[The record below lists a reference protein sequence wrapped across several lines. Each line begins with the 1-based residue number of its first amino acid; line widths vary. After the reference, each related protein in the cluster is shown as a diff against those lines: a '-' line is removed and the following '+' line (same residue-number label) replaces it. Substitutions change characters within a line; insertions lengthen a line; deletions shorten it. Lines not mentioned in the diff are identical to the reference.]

1 MSNEANEDT
10 ESGSEATAGHVWQ
23 QLFEEAKRLELSH
36 PERVEEF
43 KLKWSHAFYEESRH
57 AGLCHLAGSDPSEW
71 RHDQI
76 KFLVEQLLEAQPD
89 QPGWW
94 DEDEPDAP
102 LRIALEKEHH
112 SFIQVFLDGCG
123 PDTLYA
129 ILSEKTRHHP
139 QETILHLAISLR
151 SPFTERI
158 MRTCSAEDPIFSAQD
173 RMGWTP
179 LHLAVTAEDAAF
191 AAWELGSDSRLPWRL
206 PAFSSYDTVRQLI
219 ARHTRALFLED
230 SDWHTPYRRRLVWL
244 LRRERMPDGSSTQ
257 PNTSDKAADR
267 GLSDAL
273 TNDPVLS
280 YIRTYVIRRFPPAK
294 ASQALYPAGQERQVE
309 FAMEMPMASSQN
321 LLEWMER
328 HLVFESVLKRVT
340 LSKRKV
346 EVASQVRRTAES
358 QGERLDYNARDA
370 FRTFEWLRQRG
381 VRKIIDVVVVDSENP
396 CHSNETIQDALE
408 GFEVETW
415 DWQRNDIPSSVIAS
429 SSSVV
434 NQLTLYFSGSEATM
448 KDWCGSEGFPNE
460 TLFPEALAPAYT
472 PSLRSGESTQWQV
485 AYRGPTLTICEEIDA
500 AAVGRNDTSALS
512 DAFKQADREV
522 SVVLDSDI
530 QRLKQPGQNK
540 AATHSEEG
548 WPSMASAFWQRT
560 RSKFALERIPRVK
573 IALVCDGV
581 DVAIPELQDMVVSG
595 ITLGEDPWYISTRGH
610 GTAQARVICKLCP
623 HIQLHV
629 AKLAISAEGTLFR
642 EDCLIDAVKWAM
654 QRKVDIIC
662 LGPEILGLNVT
673 MGPELLQSLDWAKA
687 NGIAILCAGFD
698 GPEASHTYRLI
709 RRHCILI
716 GWLETSPKW
725 EHLQGSETVDFL
737 FDIAG
742 VPASFWNNG
751 NRTPSHST
759 IATSMACGFGA
770 LLVCVRRFQ
779 DSNEEDKRALP
790 LREFLL
796 YAIRNCIEDGKSVVV
811 MEHALEAAGKVDFR
825 AYMRWLTQALY
836 L

>member
-10 ESGSEATAGHVWQ
+10 ESGEATAGHVWQ
-23 QLFEEAKRLELSH
+23 QPFEEAKRLEFSH

-43 KLKWSHAFYEESRH
+43 KLKWNHAFYKESRH

-71 RHDQI
+71 RHDQL

-89 QPGWW
+89 RPGWW
-94 DEDEPDAP
+94 DEDEADAP

-112 SFIQVFLDGCG
+112 LLIQVFLDVCG

-129 ILSEKTRHHP
+129 ILSPKTRHP
-139 QETILHLAISLR
+139 QETILHLAISRR
-151 SPFTERI
+151 SPFMERI
-158 MRTCSAEDPIFSAQD
+158 MRTFSAEDPIFSAQD

-179 LHLAVTAEDAAF
+179 LHLAVTAEDAAL
-191 AAWELGSDSRLPWRL
+191 AAWEPGSDSRLPWRL
-206 PAFSSYDTVRQLI
+206 PVFSSYDTVRQLI
-219 ARHTRALFLED
+219 ARHTRALFVED

-244 LRRERMPDGSSTQ
+244 LRRESVPDGSSTQ
-257 PNTSDKAADR
+257 PNTSDRAVDC

-273 TNDPVLS
+273 ANDPVLS

-294 ASQALYPAGQERQVE
+294 ASEALYPAGQELQVE
-309 FAMEMPMASSQN
+309 FALEMPMASSQN

-346 EVASQVRRTAES
+346 GVSSQVRHTAES
-358 QGERLDYNARDA
+358 RGERLDYTARDA
-370 FRTFEWLRQRG
+370 FRAFAWLRQRG
-381 VRKIIDVVVVDSENP
+381 VRKIIDVVVADSENP

-434 NQLTLYFSGSEATM
+434 NQLTLYFSGSEATI
-448 KDWCGSEGFPNE
+448 KDWCGNEGFPNE
-460 TLFPEALAPAYT
+460 TLFPEALAPANT
-472 PSLRSGESTQWQV
+472 PRLQSGESTQWQV
-485 AYRGPTLTICEEIDA
+485 AYRRPTLTICEEIDPA
-500 AAVGRNDTSALS
+500 VVGRKAISALS
-512 DAFKQADREV
+512 DAFKQAEREV

-530 QRLKQPGQNK
+530 QRLKRPGQNK

-560 RSKFALERIPRVK
+560 RSTFALERIPRVK

-581 DVAIPELQDMVVSG
+581 DIATPELWDMVASG
-595 ITLGEDPWYISTRGH
+595 ITLGEGPWYIPTSGH
-610 GTAQARVICKLCP
+610 GTAQARVIHKLCP
-623 HIQLHV
+623 HVQLHV
-629 AKLAISAEGTLFR
+629 AKLATSAEGSRSR
-642 EDCLIDAVKWAM
+642 EDCLIDAVKWAI
-654 QRKVDIIC
+654 QREVDIIC
-662 LGPEILGLNVT
+662 LGLDVT
-673 MGPELLQSLDWAKA
+673 MGPKLPHLLDLAEHK
-687 NGIAILCAGFD
+687 GIAIFCAGVD
-698 GPEASHTYRLI
+698 GPEASYIYRHI
-709 RRHCILI
+709 SRYCILI

-725 EHLQGSETVDFL
+725 EHPQGSEMVDFL

-759 IATSMACGFGA
+759 IATSMACGLGA
-770 LLVCVRRFQ
+770 LLVCAWRLQ
-779 DSNEEDKRALP
+779 DSNEEDKRALL
-790 LREFLL
+790 LRGYLL
-796 YAIRNCIEDGKSVVV
+796 DTIRSCVKDGKSVV
-811 MEHALEAAGKVDFR
+811 MEHVFEAASKADVR
-825 AYMRWLTQALY
+825 AYLSWITQAYTYRMLS
-836 L
+836 